1 MPPTPSSLE
10 ANEIIAQLRVVL
22 PEVRAKFGVSRL
34 SLFGSAARGEMD
46 ESSDIDLLVEFDRV
60 PGFFK
65 FVELEDLLS
74 KVLRRKVD
82 LVLRQALRPRIGQ
95 RVLAEAVPV

>member
-1 MPPTPSSLE
+1 MTSPHPSP
-10 ANEIIAQLRVVL
+10 APQEIIAQLRLVL

-46 ESSDIDLLVEFDRV
+46 ETSDIDLLVEFDQV
-60 PGFFK
+60 PGFFR

-74 KVLRRKVD
+74 RVLRRKVD
-82 LVLRQALRPRIGQ
+82 LVLRHSLRPRIGQ
-95 RVLAEAVPV
+95 RVLGEALPI